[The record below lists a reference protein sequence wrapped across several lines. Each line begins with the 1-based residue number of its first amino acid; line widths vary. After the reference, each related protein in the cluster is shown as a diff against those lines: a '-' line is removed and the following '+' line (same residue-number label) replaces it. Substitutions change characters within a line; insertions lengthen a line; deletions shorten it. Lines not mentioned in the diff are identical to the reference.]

1 MKIGIDGAPLA
12 IPFPCGTKQYAE
24 QLITSLVEVDDE
36 NDYIIF
42 SSADVHLPE
51 KKNISLV
58 RITQNLPILKRQ
70 LFLTMAVK
78 KYQIDVF
85 QYLEPYGSMFL
96 SHPNI
101 ITTIHDVDLNQTY
114 PWKSAY
120 WLSRVYT
127 ETTRSMVAQ
136 KTRQF
141 ITISKTIQHE
151 WNAWLLYRQLHK
163 PIKTIYQGLNS
174 EFFPRKRFIKP
185 TYWLAMGDFTKRK
198 NVLTVMA
205 AYASLDKKIQRQFRL
220 KVVVSSRKF
229 LTRYLD
235 ERHRLG
241 LDDSVD
247 LITGVSQTQLRHLYQ
262 SAIAFIYPSLYEG
275 FGLPIL
281 EAMACGCPVIT
292 SNYGAMKEVAGKAAL
307 LVEPLSTQKICE
319 AMLIVTQNDT
329 LRKKLVDLGIQR
341 ARLFSWQ
348 KTALETLKVYR
359 RMYDAR

>member
-12 IPFPCGTKQYAE
+12 IPFPCGTKHYAE
-24 QLITSLVEVDDE
+24 QLIKSLVEVDDE

-42 SSADVHLPE
+42 SAADVHLPE

-58 RITQNLPILKRQ
+58 RIPQNFPILKRQ
-70 LFLTMAVK
+70 LFLTMVVK

-85 QYLEPYGSMFL
+85 HYLEPYGSIFL

-101 ITTIHDVDLNQTY
+101 ITTIHDVDLGKTY
-114 PWKSAY
+114 PWKSTF
-120 WLSRVYT
+120 WLSRAYT
-127 ETTRSMVAQ
+127 ETTRSIVAQ
-136 KTRQF
+136 KTCQF
-141 ITISKTIQHE
+141 IAISKTIQQE
-151 WNAWLLYRQLHK
+151 WNTWLFHRQLHK
-163 PIKTIYQGLNS
+163 PINIIYQGLDR
-174 EFFPRKRFIKP
+174 EFTPIKGFVKP
-185 TYWLAMGDFTKRK
+185 TFWLTMGDFTKRK
-198 NVLTVMA
+198 NVITVMKV
-205 AYASLDKKIQRQFRL
+205 YANFNKKIQERYRL
-220 KVVVSSRKF
+220 KVIVSSKRF
-229 LTRYLD
+229 LTRYMI
-235 ERHRLG
+235 ERHHLG

-247 LITGVSQTQLRHLYQ
+247 LITGVSQTQLRRLYQ

-307 LVEPLSTQKICE
+307 LVDPLSTQKICD
-319 AMLIVTQNDT
+319 AMLIVTQNGT

-341 ARLFSWQ
+341 ARLFLWQ

-359 RMYDAR
+359 RIYDAR